1 MLTQRTWEEWMDG
14 TAELEPEKSRQDGTY
29 QWAASSPIPHPRSIK
44 KETDEI
50 KKQDRLRHRMLSS
63 SVRREKEINEI
74 RRPKGATSVRNLG
87 EILLPLA
94 IKKTERCRN
103 ILLFSLFPPQI
114 IKHLKEIFFFF
125 FLQNKIKTFFLRNKF
140 LIVFLS
146 SFKKMLSVPDV
157 SSPCSFSVVFAK
169 NIE

>member
-1 MLTQRTWEEWMDG
+1 MDG
-14 TAELEPEKSRQDGTY
+14 WDCWTGTWKKQTGWHISMSSVFPY
-29 QWAASSPIPHPRSIK
+29 PSSPLHQKRNRWNK
-44 KETDEI
+44 K
-50 KKQDRLRHRMLSS
+50 KKDRLRHRMLSS